1 MKHPT
6 DSGNSNFGRYK
17 TTSGKSTTNAMVKRN
32 TPYKGSDLTTARPK
46 PTPTYLDAT
55 KRDSPYGGVIN
66 PNTKVVIITTPIC
79 NGLIFPISVNLLM
92 MGMKMIMAGTA
103 SIKSPTMINKTTN
116 EIMIMGPLVPAIP
129 VM

>member
-32 TPYKGSDLTTARPK
+32 TPYKGSDLTTARPN

-55 KRDSPYGGVIN
+55 NKDKPYGGVIK
-66 PNTKVVIITTPIC
+66 PKTKVVIRTTPIC
-79 NGLIFPISVNLLM
+79 RGLIFPISVNLLM
-92 MGMKMIMAGTA
+92 MGMKMMMAGTA
-103 SIKSPTMINKTTN
+103 SIKSPTIINNTTRENMI
-116 EIMIMGPLVPAIP
+116 IGPLVPAIL